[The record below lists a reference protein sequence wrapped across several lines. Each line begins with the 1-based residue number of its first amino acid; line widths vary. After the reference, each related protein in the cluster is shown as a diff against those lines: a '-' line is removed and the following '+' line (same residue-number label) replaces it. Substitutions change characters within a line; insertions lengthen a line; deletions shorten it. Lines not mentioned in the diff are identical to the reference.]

1 MFANP
6 RLAAAAIA
14 SAVLVAACAA
24 TSSRQTTAEA
34 LTGILAA
41 DYRPQENRARDRYR
55 HPKETLLFFGIR
67 PEMSVLEVWP
77 EPGWYTE
84 VIAPLVRD
92 KGKYYAAVIAADPE
106 STYISQRLDKYHH
119 KLAER
124 PDLYGRVS
132 VVSFP
137 ADGSDAVPPASVDM
151 VVTFRNIHNW
161 MSRDT
166 AAPALTT
173 MYRALKPGG
182 VLGVVEH
189 RGNPAVAQDPKA
201 KSGYVNEDYAI
212 RLIEAQGFRL
222 VAKSQV
228 NANPKDTKDYEQG
241 VWTLPPT
248 YRLGDK
254 DRDKYAAIGES
265 DRFTVRFVKPLK
277 KSSPHIAQPG
287 TDVHCHRRAALAQSV
302 AAGEP
307 RSVEGHGV
315 ERLVHLLGH
324 EAAAS
329 AVHVRICL
337 PRLVREMKLERHDS
351 EQVVLRA
358 GERDIQQPPLL
369 LDELRPAGGELGRE
383 AAIHDVQ
390 HVDGV
395 PLHAFRRVD
404 RRQHQVVLIERRAAG
419 EVTGGV
425 RRIECE
431 LGEEAF
437 ARRILP
443 R

>member
-6 RLAAAAIA
+6 RLAAAALA

-41 DYRPQENRARDRYR
+41 DYRPEESRTRDRSR

-84 VIAPLVRD
+84 VIAPLLRD

-106 STYISQRLDKYHH
+106 SKYITQRLEEYRH

-124 PDLYGRVS
+124 PDLYDRVS

-166 AAPALTT
+166 AAPARAT

-189 RGNPAVAQDPKA
+189 RGNPAVAQDPRA

-228 NANPKDTKDYEQG
+228 NANPRDTKDYEQG

-254 DRDKYAAIGES
+254 DHDKYAAIGES
-265 DRFTVRFVKPLK
+265 DRFTLRFVKPLK
-277 KSSPHIAQPG
+277 
-287 TDVHCHRRAALAQSV
+287 
-302 AAGEP
+302 
-307 RSVEGHGV
+307 
-315 ERLVHLLGH
+315 
-324 EAAAS
+324 
-329 AVHVRICL
+329 
-337 PRLVREMKLERHDS
+337 
-351 EQVVLRA
+351 
-358 GERDIQQPPLL
+358 
-369 LDELRPAGGELGRE
+369 
-383 AAIHDVQ
+383 
-390 HVDGV
+390 
-395 PLHAFRRVD
+395 
-404 RRQHQVVLIERRAAG
+404 
-419 EVTGGV
+419 
-425 RRIECE
+425 
-431 LGEEAF
+431 
-437 ARRILP
+437 
-443 R
+443 